1 MEPEIRPASTDADI
15 AACFPVMVQLRPRLV
30 AGEFVARVRAQMEQG
45 YRLAAL
51 REAGAVRA
59 VAGYRTGLN
68 LAWGRFLYV
77 DDLVTAADARSRG
90 HGRALL
96 AWLEGEARRLGCD
109 QLHLD
114 SGRQRVDAHR
124 FYAREGLDSG
134 SLHFMKTLRVER

>member
-1 MEPEIRPASTDADI
+1 LEPEIRPASTDADI
-15 AACFPVMVQLRPRLV
+15 AACFPVMVQLRPRLA

-68 LAWGRFLYV
+68 LAWGRFFYV

-90 HGRALL
+90 HGRVLL

-114 SGRQRVDAHR
+114 SGRQRADAHR

>member
-15 AACFPVMVQLRPRLV
+15 AACFPVMVQLRPRLA

-68 LAWGRFLYV
+68 LAW
-77 DDLVTAADARSRG
+77 
-90 HGRALL
+90 
-96 AWLEGEARRLGCD
+96 LEAEARRLGCD

-124 FYAREGLDSG
+124 FYAREGLDGG
-134 SLHFMKTLRVER
+134 SLHFMKRLREER

>member
-15 AACFPVMVQLRPRLV
+15 AACFPVMVQLRPRLA

-96 AWLEGEARRLGCD
+96 A
-109 QLHLD
+109 
-114 SGRQRVDAHR
+114 
-124 FYAREGLDSG
+124 
-134 SLHFMKTLRVER
+134 